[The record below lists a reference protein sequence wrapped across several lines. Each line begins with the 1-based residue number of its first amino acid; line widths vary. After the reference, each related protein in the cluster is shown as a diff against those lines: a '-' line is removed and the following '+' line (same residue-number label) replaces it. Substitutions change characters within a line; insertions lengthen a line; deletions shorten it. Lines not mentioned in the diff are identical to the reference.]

1 MLLSYDVCSGLLYL
15 EKEPMRESLFPGR
28 ASFHGRCFLAAYLI
42 LAMVVAGCKSEFSG
56 KAEYVYVAAPE
67 AALRDRVAT
76 IYNKTGT
83 VHNGDRLQVVER
95 LQNRRFVRVRTSRG
109 EEGWLQERYLASQQT
124 FDQFQRLAE
133 QFKDAPA
140 QGSATIE
147 QTANLH
153 ALPGRKTEHLFQLQ
167 EKQKVEMLER
177 RTVDRNASAP
187 ATKDQDSESESSG
200 SDSSSEET
208 SSKSAQA
215 LWDDWWLVRDSN
227 QHVGWVLGRALYLEV
242 PTDVAQYAEGQRI
255 VAAFSLD
262 EVEDQGKKVGEF
274 LVLFTEP
281 KDGMPYDFDQVRVF
295 TWNVRKHRYETAYR
309 ERNLDG
315 SLPVTLGRQNFE
327 KEGTLRTFTLRLK
340 DADGRLV
347 EQTYKFNPPIVRKVY
362 APGQG
367 PVPGQHHKAKK
378 R

>member
-1 MLLSYDVCSGLLYL
+1 MTPLAHDVCSGLLYL
-15 EKEPMRESLFPGR
+15 GSEPMRESPFPGR
-28 ASFHGRCFLAAYLI
+28 AFFRGRHFLAAYMF
-42 LAMVVAGCKSEFSG
+42 LAVVVAGCKSEFSG

-83 VHNGDRLQVVER
+83 VHNGDRLQVIER

-109 EEGWLQERYLASQQT
+109 EEGWLQERYVASQQT

-140 QGSATIE
+140 QGSATVE

-153 ALPGRKTEHLFQLQ
+153 ALPGRKTEHLYQLQ
-167 EKQKVEMLER
+167 EKEKVLILER
-177 RTVDRNASAP
+177 RTVDRNAA
-187 ATKDQDSESESSG
+187 ATAKEQDSESDSSG
-200 SDSSSEET
+200 SDSSPDET
-208 SSKSAQA
+208 SSKSAPTV
-215 LWDDWWLVRDSN
+215 WDDWWLVRDSN
-227 QHVGWVLGRALYLEV
+227 QHVGWILGRALYLDV
-242 PTDVAQYAEGQRI
+242 PQDVAQYAEGQRI
-255 VAAFSLD
+255 VAAFPLD
-262 EVEDQGKKVGEF
+262 EVEDEGKKVGEF

-315 SLPVTLGRQNFE
+315 SLPVTLGRQTFE
-327 KEGTLRTFTLRLK
+327 KEGALRTFTLRLK
-340 DADGRLV
+340 DADGQLA
-347 EQTYKFNPPIVRKVY
+347 EQTYRFNPPIVRKVY
-362 APGQG
+362 APGQH
-367 PVPGQHHKAKK
+367 PAPAPRHKAKK
-378 R
+378 H